1 MKDIVVIERDGNFFI
16 VTVNGWVLFKR
27 DYLLYDSEEEM
38 LEQVHQDILS
48 ELKITEQEYQ
58 KQFTEFTID

>member
-1 MKDIVVIERDGNFFI
+1 MKDEIVIERDGNFFTVI
-16 VTVNGWVLFKR
+16 VNGWVLFKR

-38 LEQVHQDILS
+38 LDQVHQDILS

-58 KQFTEFTID
+58 KQFIEFTKN

>member
-1 MKDIVVIERDGNFFI
+1 MKDEIVIERDGNFFTVI
-16 VTVNGWVLFKR
+16 VNSWVLFKR

-38 LEQVHQDILS
+38 LDQVHQDILS

-58 KQFTEFTID
+58 KQFIEFTKN

>member
-1 MKDIVVIERDGNFFI
+1 MKDEIVIERNGNFFTVI
-16 VTVNGWVLFKR
+16 VNGWVLFKR

-38 LEQVHQDILS
+38 LDQVHQDILS

-58 KQFTEFTID
+58 KQFIEFTKN